1 MTETPTTD
9 DERREMRESIRRVWF
24 GLSVGVFGLSALFLA
39 LSFVAPTGNAS
50 LARWLALS
58 AGIAG
63 AWALVVARCPSRRLL
78 LVTGTL
84 LIVLPLGILAGFV
97 AVAIA
102 AGSGWKLFLIIVL
115 KVLLTMMPIMAYG
128 LTSVLTARKL
138 GDQADEAE
146 DSNPYAMMGSHPDD
160 AEAEL
165 D

>member
-1 MTETPTTD
+1 M
-9 DERREMRESIRRVWF
+9 
-24 GLSVGVFGLSALFLA
+24 SVGIFGLSALLLV
-39 LSFVAPTGNAS
+39 LSFVVSTGNAS

-78 LVTGTL
+78 LLTGTL
-84 LIVLPLGILAGFV
+84 LIVLPLGILAILV

-102 AGSGWKLFLIIVL
+102 AGFGWKLSLVLIL
-115 KVLLTMMPIMAYG
+115 KVLLATTPIMAYG
-128 LTSVLTARKL
+128 LTTVLSARKL

-146 DSNPYAMMGSHPDD
+146 DTNPHAMMGSHPDD
-160 AEAEL
+160 GEAEL